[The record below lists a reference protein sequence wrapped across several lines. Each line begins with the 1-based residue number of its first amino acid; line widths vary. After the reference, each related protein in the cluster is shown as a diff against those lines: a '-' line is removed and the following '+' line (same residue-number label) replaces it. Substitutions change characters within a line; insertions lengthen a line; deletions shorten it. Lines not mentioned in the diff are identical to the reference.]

1 MKTYV
6 IAGVH
11 GDEVFGLKIIG
22 AIDRS
27 SNQNITTV
35 VGHAEAIAKKRRF
48 IESDLN
54 RSFELKSHTIE
65 SRIAKSI
72 SDNLRNNQHDYIIDI
87 HTSRS
92 NVKSVAIVAKLT
104 ETTKYLAHML
114 ETDAIVIMPPQLTS
128 TSLIGCQ
135 PDKSISLE
143 YGAGKRSDKLAI
155 KTAEVIMSLGN
166 IQEIKHDL
174 PVYAVISRIPKD
186 YEGLSGIKNLEYDVT
201 LNGYPFLAGVDTYP
215 DFGGFLAQKL
225 NKNTSDNNIVY
236 NGE

>member
-72 SDNLRNNQHDYIIDI
+72 SDNLRNNLHDYIIDI

-92 NVKSVAIVAKLT
+92 NVKSVAIVAKLND
-104 ETTKYLAHML
+104 TTIYLAHML

-135 PDKSISLE
+135 PEKSISLE
-143 YGAGKRSDKLAI
+143 YGAGQRSDKLAI
-155 KTAEVIMSLGN
+155 KTAEVIMSLGD

-174 PVYAVISRIPKD
+174 PIYAVISRIPKD

-215 DFGGFLAQKL
+215 DFGGFLAKKL